1 LAAHWA
7 YKQDGKADGQVAWL
21 RDLIEIVEQS
31 HDAEELLEHTRLAV
45 YQDRI
50 FAFTPKGALF
60 QLPKGATAVDFAFA
74 VHTNLGLATAGAK
87 INGRHMPLRTALNNG
102 DVVEIIKNP
111 HAAPQL
117 SWLGFVVTGKAR
129 ASIRRS
135 VRLKERAEVAA
146 IGSKLFDEIAIRVP
160 ARIGKKAIRAAIER
174 LGMDEPDDLMY
185 AIGAA
190 KLSDRE
196 VMEALVPGCTAGI
209 EADEHW
215 TRRERAIS
223 IRGLTPG
230 VAFELADCCHPVP
243 GDRIVGIRRKGET
256 VLVHAIDC
264 LELANGVDSDWIDLA
279 WGSRSVGALGQ
290 LSVTL
295 YDRPGTL
302 AEMAGIFAQ
311 NKANVTSLV
320 QSQLDHPFTTY
331 DIEIEVQDV
340 AHLNRILSALRA
352 SDAVAQA
359 DRQ

>member
-1 LAAHWA
+1 
-7 YKQDGKADGQVAWL
+7 
-21 RDLIEIVEQS
+21 
-31 HDAEELLEHTRLAV
+31 
-45 YQDRI
+45 
-50 FAFTPKGALF
+50 
-60 QLPKGATAVDFAFA
+60 
-74 VHTNLGLATAGAK
+74 
-87 INGRHMPLRTALNNG
+87 MPLRTPLGNG

-111 HAAPQL
+111 HGAPQL

-129 ASIRRS
+129 AAIRRS
-135 VRLKERAEVAA
+135 VRMKERDEVAA
-146 IGSKLFDEIAIRVP
+146 IGSKLFDEIAVRVP

-190 KLSDRE
+190 KLTDRE
-196 VMEALVPGCTAGI
+196 VMEALVPGCTADFK
-209 EADEHW
+209 EDEQW
-215 TRRERAIS
+215 SQRERAIS

-230 VAFELADCCHPVP
+230 VAFELATCCHPVP

-264 LELANGVDSDWIDLA
+264 LMLASGVDSDWIDLA
-279 WGSRSVGALGQ
+279 WGNRSVGAVGQ
-290 LSVTL
+290 LSVTI
-295 YDRPGTL
+295 YDRLGTL

-311 NKANVTSLV
+311 NKANVTTLA
-320 QSQLDHPFTTY
+320 QSQIDHPFVTY
-331 DIEIEVQDV
+331 DVEVEVQDV